1 LKVLEV
7 EKEELCLGC
16 NSISDPAFFIRT
28 VRMTS
33 DIVDNRRR
41 VVLVQQ
47 GVWKF
52 SKESLPL
59 ALGYLKAAALADPE
73 INSEL
78 SLSIR
83 NFKGGTSVSEV
94 AHAVFSGPIPDVLAF
109 SVFGWNLWSFG
120 SLAQTFRQLNPEG
133 WIIFGG
139 THVAHQANRLFRLF
153 PELDIVV
160 NGEGEFVFIDLLH
173 SYLKGRSRR
182 DLRDV
187 IGISFKDENGVVVTT
202 APRERIADLNQIP
215 SPFLTGALEMR
226 AADGSFRY
234 EVALMETNRGCPY
247 RCAFC
252 YWGGAI
258 GQRVRTFS
266 RERLREELDYLGFHG
281 VDTVVLCDANFGMLP
296 SDEAFIEDVIST
308 RDKYGFPRAVETS
321 WAKNKSRVF
330 RSVVRRMKS
339 AGLKSSFTL
348 ALQSLNDD
356 ALHSMG
362 RQNMKLN
369 EWEELVKWLEG
380 EGLGCY
386 AEMIWNTPG
395 ETVQSFLA
403 GYDRLAKHVSR
414 IAVYPLLLMPNTK
427 FAEDRDQYGFVTVRG
442 EHDDFEYVLSHQSI
456 SISDHVEMQPF
467 LFWARSIAET
477 SYFRYIWAPLR
488 ELGGMSQSQVLLNLA
503 DWFHKSSHPIGV
515 ELASLQK
522 RAINADFLPEMIAR
536 LYTDSRLQVL
546 VDKWWTDA
554 VLPVLPEKCTRF
566 LSETYRFDCLSRPIH
581 EDIAR
586 LDSEIEMIELYGARY
601 YVRRNL
607 EFNYDVPALVS
618 ALSSGLE
625 VSLEPHPTKVTL
637 YFLVGVSEHI
647 QSHEMVSHYVGKT
660 IEQLES
666 SGGNPFSEPGHVL
679 AGGRQNPGTNKLR
692 EVQDNGPFE
701 GRSAYQLKLR

>member
-1 LKVLEV
+1 MGRPSRSFGFLIK
-7 EKEELCLGC
+7 
-16 NSISDPAFFIRT
+16 T
-28 VRMTS
+28 VRMSS
-33 DIVDNRRR
+33 DIGNSRRR
-41 VVLVQQ
+41 VLLVQQ
-47 GVWKF
+47 GVWTTP
-52 SKESLPL
+52 KESLPL

-73 INSEL
+73 ISSEL
-78 SLSIR
+78 SLFIH
-83 NFKGGTSVSEV
+83 NFKGGASVSQV
-94 AHAVFSGPIPDVLAF
+94 AHDLFSGPIPDVLAF

-160 NGEGEFVFIDLLH
+160 NGEGEFIFADLLR
-173 SYLKGRSRR
+173 SYVRGRSRR
-182 DLRDV
+182 DLGDV
-187 IGISFKDENGVVVTT
+187 TGISFKGEDGGVVTT

-247 RCAFC
+247 RCSFC

-281 VDTVVLCDANFGMLP
+281 ADTVVLCDANFGMLP
-296 SDEAFIEDVIST
+296 TDETFVEDVIST
-308 RDKYGFPRAVETS
+308 RDKYGFPRAIETS

-330 RSVVRRMKS
+330 RSVVKRMKS

-356 ALHSMG
+356 AVHSMR

-369 EWEELVKWLEG
+369 EWEELVQWLEG

-386 AEMIWNTPG
+386 AELIWNTPG
-395 ETVQSFLA
+395 ETIQSFLA

-427 FAEDRDQYGFVTVRG
+427 FSEDRGQYGFVTVRG

-456 SISDHVEMQPF
+456 SINDHVEMQPF

-488 ELGGMSQSQVLLNLA
+488 ELAGISQSQVLLNLA
-503 DWFHKSSHPIGV
+503 DWFRKSSHPIGI
-515 ELASLQK
+515 ELAAVQK
-522 RAINADFLPEMIAR
+522 RAINSDFLPEMVAR
-536 LYTDSRLQVL
+536 LYSDSRLQSL
-546 VDKWWTDA
+546 IDTWWTEA
-554 VLPVLPEKCTRF
+554 VLPILPATCARF
-566 LSETYRFDCLSRPIH
+566 LSETYRFDRLSRPIH
-581 EDIAR
+581 EDVAC
-586 LDSEIEMIELYGARY
+586 LDPKTEMVELFGARY

-607 EFNYDVPALVS
+607 EFEYDVPAMVG
-618 ALSSGLE
+618 ALQNGLE
-625 VSLEPHPTKVTL
+625 ISLEPHPVKVTL

-660 IEQLES
+660 IDQLES
-666 SGGNPFSEPGHVL
+666 SGKNPSVERGHAL
-679 AGGRQNPGTNKLR
+679 AGQ
-692 EVQDNGPFE
+692 EQ
-701 GRSAYQLKLR
+701 S